1 MGGVQPL
8 SLAVAVATRN
18 RRELLLR
25 TLRRLR
31 DDYPHVEIVVV
42 DNGSDD
48 GTPAAVRMHFAD
60 VKLIEAKRNYGSY
73 ARTIAAQSTHCDL
86 IAFCDDDTAWA
97 RGSFERAA
105 EIFAAHPRVGLLC
118 GRLLVEPEMR
128 VDPVCQAM
136 AASPLPRGAG
146 LPGPPILG
154 FLACAAIVRRR
165 AFVAAGGFHL
175 EYGIGGE
182 EELLAIDMADG
193 GWALCYVDELTAY
206 HAPAEAGRNPFG
218 RRAAQL
224 RNTLWT
230 AWLRRPIREAAS
242 ITCRAVAR
250 NAGDPAAWRGFSE
263 AMKGLSWVRR
273 ERRIASGP
281 VRQQLRMLR

>member
-1 MGGVQPL
+1 MGGIQTL
-8 SLAVAVATRN
+8 SLTVAIATRN

-31 DDYPHVEIVVV
+31 NDHPHVDVVVV
-42 DNGSDD
+42 DNGSED

-60 VKLIEAKRNYGSY
+60 VTLVEAKRNYGSY
-73 ARTIAAQSTHCDL
+73 ARTIAAQSTHSDL
-86 IAFCDDDTAWA
+86 LAFCDDDTAWEPGA
-97 RGSFERAA
+97 FERAA

-128 VDPVCQAM
+128 VDPVCEAM
-136 AASPLPRGAG
+136 AASPLPRREG

-193 GWALCYVDELTAY
+193 GWALCYVDDLIAY
-206 HAPAEAGRNPFG
+206 HAPAGAGRDPYR
-218 RRAAQL
+218 RRAVQL
-224 RNTLWT
+224 RNKLWT
-230 AWLRRPIREAAS
+230 AWLRRPMREAAS

-250 NAGDPAAWRGFSE
+250 NAGDPAAWQGFSE

-273 ERRIASGP
+273 ERRIASVP